1 MRLLRCV
8 RMTASVADRP
18 RRQNRKRAAN
28 AAAAGAAD
36 GAAADGAASSPPA
49 DRVPPTL
56 DDLNV
61 AVRPESYAEELAA
74 KVAGVRAVFATAAVP
89 LPAHIDVYESE
100 RAHFR
105 QRAEFTVWHKADRS
119 YYAMFA
125 KGSKF
130 PVEVPSFPF
139 GSTEI
144 GRLMPA
150 ILDGCLAADATLRKS
165 LFQARFLT
173 TRSGQ
178 ALVSLIYRA
187 ALDETAWLRAAE
199 ALRAQLGLVGLVGRA
214 KGQKLVAGVDYVE
227 EALEVGGQRLLYRQV
242 EDTFSQSNAGIA
254 EHMLR
259 WALRVARSDEGAD
272 PPPPGPRGDDLLE
285 LYCGSGNFTVALAPA
300 FRRVFATELSKQA
313 VHTAEHNLA
322 ANGRA
327 NVQLGRV
334 SAEEL
339 REAMA
344 GVRPFE
350 RLRHVDL
357 ASLQFST
364 VFVDP
369 PRAGCGPEV
378 APFLASFDR
387 IVYISCNPATMAED
401 IARLPSHEVVRF
413 AVFDQ
418 FPYTHH
424 LESGCLLLRK
434 KAP

>member
-1 MRLLRCV
+1 
-8 RMTASVADRP
+8 MTASVADRP
-18 RRQNRKRAAN
+18 RRKRAAS
-28 AAAAGAAD
+28 
-36 GAAADGAASSPPA
+36 AAADATASPVE
-49 DRVPPTL
+49 RVPPTL

-61 AVRPESYAEELAA
+61 AVRPETYAAELAA
-74 KVAGVRAVFATAAVP
+74 KVAAVHAVFAAALVP
-89 LPAHIDVYESE
+89 LPPHIDVFESE

-119 YYAMFA
+119 FYAMFA

-139 GSTEI
+139 GSREI
-144 GRLMPA
+144 SRLMPA
-150 ILDGCLAADATLRKS
+150 LLDGCLAADATLRKS

-187 ALDETAWLRAAE
+187 SLDEAAWLVAAE
-199 ALRAQLGLVGLVGRA
+199 ALRARLGLVGLVGRA
-214 KGQKLVAGVDYVE
+214 KGQKVVAGVDFVE
-227 EALEVGGQRLLYRQV
+227 ESLEVGGQKLVYRQQ

-254 EHMLR
+254 EQMLR

-272 PPPPGPRGDDLLE
+272 PPPAGAREDDLLE

-300 FRRVFATELSKQA
+300 FRRVLATELSKQA

-339 REAMA
+339 REALA
-344 GVRPFE
+344 GERPFE

-357 ASLQFST
+357 PSLRFST

-387 IVYISCNPATMAED
+387 IVYISCNPASMAED

-418 FPYTHH
+418 FPYTPH

-434 KAP
+434 KAL